1 MGIVSPETHKSK
13 AKSNVLFMGKYVK
26 SLMFCLLLPK
36 RLSILTNGSSPIAC
50 FCIPVIKDRLRTS
63 TGLSLTIL
71 NFQTHKLSKEEV
83 PQRDSEATSLPS
95 TTVQRIKCQLSIFL
109 LSEYTSSLGKS
120 KSPGKY
126 SMEFNIPST
135 FSSRTPTVLYFQK
148 SMRGS
153 TSYENTL
160 VSMWLAPTS
169 NTCSLSSDFQPPEKT
184 PWDFKKLDPWVAKTI
199 STVRG

>member
-1 MGIVSPETHKSK
+1 MLV
-13 AKSNVLFMGKYVK
+13 
-26 SLMFCLLLPK
+26 
-36 RLSILTNGSSPIAC
+36 
-50 FCIPVIKDRLRTS
+50 CIPVIKDRLRTS
-63 TGLSLTIL
+63 TGLSLMIL
-71 NFQTHKLSKEEV
+71 NFQTHKLSKEEI

-184 PWDFKKLDPWVAKTI
+184 P
-199 STVRG
+199 